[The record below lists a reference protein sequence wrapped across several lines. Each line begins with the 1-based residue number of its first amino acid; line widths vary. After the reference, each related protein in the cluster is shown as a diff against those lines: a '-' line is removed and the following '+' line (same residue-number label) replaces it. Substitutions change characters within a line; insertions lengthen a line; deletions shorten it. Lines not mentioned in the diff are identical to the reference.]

1 MISKAFVYNKN
12 DDVLNSEIV
21 FENEVIERDI
31 VRDIVKGKLCIR
43 MSPCLCF
50 LINPLARVQRG
61 PAGGLKSNYGEGT
74 FRL

>member
-31 VRDIVKGKLCIR
+31 VKGI
-43 MSPCLCF
+43 
-50 LINPLARVQRG
+50 
-61 PAGGLKSNYGEGT
+61 
-74 FRL
+74 